1 MKTEILNP
9 NKETLLSNVLER
21 AKIENIFS
29 LHPKENLLFTIGD
42 GLYFLSKY
50 NDKNA
55 VCGHIAQNHA
65 KLNSGTL
72 FEVTRQD
79 LKEPIRE
86 VKGEKPTKEYEGSK
100 K

>member
-9 NKETLLSNVLER
+9 NKETLLSNMAER
-21 AKIENIFS
+21 AKIENIFN
-29 LHPKENLLFTIGD
+29 LHPKESVLFTIGD

-55 VCGHIAQNHA
+55 ACGHIALSHA

-79 LKEPIRE
+79 LTEPIKE
-86 VKGEKPTKEYEGSK
+86 VKGEKPKQEK
-100 K
+100 